1 MNKIISPYDKIAS
14 EYYDVTHITS
24 RNFDETTRLALRELE
39 FDIPNDGLV
48 LEIGA
53 GKGRTNEYLTIDSG
67 RIIQLDSSKKMLSLE
82 PREKSLF
89 RMHAD
94 AIDMPFMDESFS
106 VVTSF
111 LCDPF
116 LGLEFLSQAYR
127 VLKKEGVLIF
137 TTPSFSWGKALRD
150 KIGIEINETRF
161 ITKEKNAIKVPSI
174 LIKTQQIKE
183 MLTHIGFQEKNI
195 ELKNLYLPENIEQ
208 ISKDIIASA
217 ESQKKSPTEIELI
230 NLFYAKK

>member
-1 MNKIISPYDKIAS
+1 
-14 EYYDVTHITS
+14 
-24 RNFDETTRLALRELE
+24 
-39 FDIPNDGLV
+39 
-48 LEIGA
+48 
-53 GKGRTNEYLTIDSG
+53 
-67 RIIQLDSSKKMLSLE
+67 
-82 PREKSLF
+82 
-89 RMHAD
+89 MHAD